1 MYFDSG
7 PIGAARLRNR
17 TPRARLPSVAFGR
30 QNISPEA
37 LNMIETSTSVDR
49 SFGIAAD
56 FDVGVNGDWVGLFR
70 RGNGS
75 LHVES
80 SLGFHFSV
88 PMTTM
93 FPCIRSIG
101 DNRIL
106 VVDSR
111 TRGDTPNGHIFSD
124 AGEVLAS
131 FSVGDGVEDV
141 VVLETGFA
149 VTYFDEGVF
158 GGRAPSSEGVA
169 FFGFDGH
176 FSWGYSSGI
185 GSGAVDIADCYCA
198 CRVGRNQLAFCP
210 YTGFPL
216 VELNLRTRVQKVD
229 SLPEEMHG
237 ASALSKRRQ
246 HTLLY
251 GPYSRKHGLFRW
263 TPGEPP
269 FAVGN
274 HSGPLR
280 GLDGG
285 RFLSK
290 GEHGFTIV
298 EAE

>member
-1 MYFDSG
+1 
-7 PIGAARLRNR
+7 
-17 TPRARLPSVAFGR
+17 
-30 QNISPEA
+30 
-37 LNMIETSTSVDR
+37 MIETSTSVDR
-49 SFGIAAD
+49 SLGIAVD

-70 RGNGS
+70 RGGGS

-80 SLGFHFSV
+80 SVGSSFSV
-88 PMTTM
+88 PITPR

-101 DNRIL
+101 DKRIL
-106 VVDSR
+106 IVDSR

-124 AGEVLAS
+124 AGEVLAAFDVS
-131 FSVGDGVEDV
+131 DGVADV
-141 VVLETGFA
+141 VVLETAFA

-169 FFGFDGH
+169 FFAFDGD
-176 FSWGYSSGI
+176 FSWGYLSGS
-185 GSGAVDIADCYCA
+185 GSGAAGIADCYCA
-198 CRVGRNQLAFCP
+198 CRAGRNLLAFCP
-210 YTGFPL
+210 YPGFPL
-216 VELNLRTRVQKVD
+216 VELDLCTRVQKME
-229 SLPEEMHG
+229 SLPEALHG

-246 HTLLY
+246 DTFFY

-269 FAVGN
+269 SVVGN
-274 HSGPLR
+274 HCGPLR